1 MAAAR
6 RLCDVPN
13 LAEVTLSGVDPAT
26 GETIEVKM
34 PLVRGSAGAPCID
47 VTKLHAATG
56 LYTLDPGF
64 TATSSCRSSIT
75 YIDGP
80 RGVLLH
86 RGYAIGELAARSSF
100 LEVCYLLLNGRL
112 PASEKRLKKF
122 EVEVVRRMTVHER
135 LKAFMTGFPDGAHP
149 MAVMVGTVGA
159 LSAFYHRGDVRAM
172 DDAARA
178 LAAVRV
184 VAKLPT
190 IAAMAYRHSVGLPY
204 VGPRAGKS
212 VAANLLHMCFASP
225 LDCGDWVQPSA
236 VFEKALDVFLLL
248 HADHEQNA
256 STSTVRLAA
265 SSEANPFACV
275 ASGIASLW
283 GPMHGG
289 ANEACIRMLREIG
302 DASRI
307 PEFLARAKDKADPF
321 KLMGFGHRVYRNL
334 DRRAKEMRTL
344 ALACIEEYERQHA
357 DEQDPD
363 SYVTANVPVGGFK
376 KGTTAFGE
384 HRAATL
390 SETDA
395 APAGASEEVELRT
408 LFKLAE
414 ELERQALADDYF
426 VTRKL
431 FPNVDFYSG
440 LALTAMGIP
449 TSLFTCLFAVGR
461 GVGWIAQWKEA
472 MEDPG
477 RKISRPRQVWAR
489 TARPRRSSTVA
500 GLASASRATSSRA
513 RIGRYITFSSGSLPA
528 AATRSVRHRRG
539 SDFGLT
545 ST

>member
-1 MAAAR
+1 
-6 RLCDVPN
+6 
-13 LAEVTLSGVDPAT
+13 
-26 GETIEVKM
+26 M

-80 RGVLLH
+80 KGVLLH

-334 DRRAKEMRTL
+334 DPRAKEMRTL
-344 ALACIEEYERQHA
+344 ALA
-357 DEQDPD
+357 
-363 SYVTANVPVGGFK
+363 
-376 KGTTAFGE
+376 
-384 HRAATL
+384 
-390 SETDA
+390 ETDA

-477 RKISRPRQVWAR
+477 RKISRPRQVYVGEL
-489 TARPRRSSTVA
+489 ARPYQDYRERASSSPRLLRSFTDSTHSIPYNYGV
-500 GLASASRATSSRA
+500 GHQS
-513 RIGRYITFSSGSLPA
+513 
-528 AATRSVRHRRG
+528 
-539 SDFGLT
+539 
-545 ST
+545 

>member
-1 MAAAR
+1 M
-6 RLCDVPN
+6 
-13 LAEVTLSGVDPAT
+13 
-26 GETIEVKM
+26 
-34 PLVRGSAGAPCID
+34 
-47 VTKLHAATG
+47 
-56 LYTLDPGF
+56 
-64 TATSSCRSSIT
+64 
-75 YIDGP
+75 
-80 RGVLLH
+80 
-86 RGYAIGELAARSSF
+86 
-100 LEVCYLLLNGRL
+100 
-112 PASEKRLKKF
+112 
-122 EVEVVRRMTVHER
+122 
-135 LKAFMTGFPDGAHP
+135 
-149 MAVMVGTVGA
+149 
-159 LSAFYHRGDVRAM
+159 
-172 DDAARA
+172 
-178 LAAVRV
+178 
-184 VAKLPT
+184 
-190 IAAMAYRHSVGLPY
+190 
-204 VGPRAGKS
+204 
-212 VAANLLHMCFASP
+212 
-225 LDCGDWVQPSA
+225 
-236 VFEKALDVFLLL
+236 
-248 HADHEQNA
+248 
-256 STSTVRLAA
+256 RLAA

-334 DRRAKEMRTL
+334 DPRAKEMRTL

-472 MEDPG
+472 MEEAPERG
-477 RKISRPRQVWAR
+477 VWFRA
-489 TARPRRSSTVA
+489 STPAAPSDVLQ
-500 GLASASRATSSRA
+500 GSSASKHTVSPPGISPRA
-513 RIGRYITFSSGSLPA
+513 I
-528 AATRSVRHRRG
+528 
-539 SDFGLT
+539 
-545 ST
+545 